1 MLSQN
6 DKTIFKAITG
16 SQAYG
21 TSTPESDVDYKGIIM
36 QHTDELISFG
46 YKEQFNITK
55 DETYYELRRFMEL
68 LSDANP
74 TALELLYTP
83 KNCILTTS
91 PQFELLHSHR
101 DKFITQKCINSFARY
116 GYSQIKKAQGLDKK
130 MNWENSKITRKTILD
145 FCYVLTAKGTMK
157 LKPWLL
163 THESDMRYQENYGV
177 SKVPNARDMYYLFPK
192 REGLKYKGICNI
204 DETSNELRLSSIPK
218 RETEMGFFIP
228 MSYNKDGYMEH
239 CKDYRSYQDW
249 LKNRNENRYV
259 DVKGHDQKIDGKNV
273 SHCRRLIDIAI
284 EISELKTINVKR
296 PNSEYLL
303 KIKKGEFDLD
313 TIIKKVESDIKLLPE
328 LFKKSGL
335 PEDVDKKFVN
345 DLLLDIRH
353 L

>member
-1 MLSQN
+1 MDSK
-6 DKTIFKAITG
+6 DKIIFKAITG

-21 TSTPESDVDYKGIIM
+21 TSTPESDIDYKGIVM
-36 QHTDELISFG
+36 QHSDELISFG

-74 TALELLYTP
+74 TALELLHTP

-91 PQFELLHSHR
+91 PQFELLYSHR
-101 DKFITQKCINSFARY
+101 DKFITQKCINSFAIY

-145 FCYVLTAKGTMK
+145 FCYVLTAKGTIK
-157 LKPWLL
+157 LKSWLL
-163 THESDMRYQENYGV
+163 THKGDLSKQENYGV

-192 REGLKYKGICNI
+192 FAGLKYKGICNI

-218 RETEMGFFIP
+218 SEIDNFIP
-228 MSYNKDGYMEH
+228 MTYNKDGYVEH

-259 DVKGHDQKIDGKNV
+259 DTAKHGQMYDGKNLL
-273 SHCRRLIDIAI
+273 HCRRLLDIAI

-296 PNSEYLL
+296 PNAEYLL
-303 KIKKGEFDLD
+303 KIKKGEFYLE
-313 TIIKKVESDIKLLPE
+313 TIINKAEQDIKKLPE

-345 DLLLDIRH
+345 DLLLEIRH
-353 L
+353 I